1 MKSYVKKYG
10 LWISLFFIIMAVT
23 VLIMALNKVPS
34 LEIKY
39 AVFLMAFLFSVVVVI
54 EFLKYQKDVRYLK
67 ALEGEISISLENLP
81 KPKDDMEQ
89 GYQRLLLSLMEEKVR
104 IQNVQEAR
112 TRDFTEYLTMWIHQ
126 VKTPI
131 SALHLLF
138 GEKEQF
144 IDLSEEQEELFLME
158 QYVEM
163 ALQYIRLDSETTD
176 FVIAPTAL
184 DPVIREAVRK
194 YARIFIRKKI
204 QLEYKGTQEKVITD
218 GKWLGFI
225 IEQILSNALK
235 YTPKGSIK
243 IEVLENRITI
253 EDTGIG
259 IEAEDLPRIFE
270 KGYTGFNG
278 HAHRHS
284 SGIGLYMCQ
293 KIAKKLAI
301 VLNIESEIAKGTK
314 VTLDFAFT
322 K

>member
-158 QYVEM
+158 QIVFDGTICGDGTAVYT
-163 ALQYIRLDSETTD
+163 AGFRDYRFCDCTDSIRSGDPGSCSQICQD
-176 FVIAPTAL
+176 FYQKK
-184 DPVIREAVRK
+184 DPA
-194 YARIFIRKKI
+194 
-204 QLEYKGTQEKVITD
+204 
-218 GKWLGFI
+218 
-225 IEQILSNALK
+225 
-235 YTPKGSIK
+235 
-243 IEVLENRITI
+243 
-253 EDTGIG
+253 GI
-259 IEAEDLPRIFE
+259 
-270 KGYTGFNG
+270 
-278 HAHRHS
+278 
-284 SGIGLYMCQ
+284 
-293 KIAKKLAI
+293 
-301 VLNIESEIAKGTK
+301 
-314 VTLDFAFT
+314 
-322 K
+322 